1 MRRQSRAH
9 AGGHPPSAHTLD
21 GRDWREIIIVT
32 AIACGCLLGLTGCA
46 ADEQTQGAGSENTA
60 DSATDRETRPPAAE
74 QGRDGAPTPVTLRGS
89 VTDVVDGDTIKVV
102 SRGFETTVRL
112 LGIDTPE
119 TRRPGGFVQCFGP
132 AASARTRRLLAN
144 GQDVR
149 LVTDVSQDRRD
160 RYGRLLAYVYKPGRS
175 GATGSVNHALVATG
189 YAKVYIYRGNRFRHA
204 GPFEE
209 AEARARRRAI
219 GLWGAPCRG
228 NTTKRDPA
236 TIPPPSPSPL
246 AGATSAEARFSRLQP
261 RRRLW
266 QGTAIFQAFPDAPGR
281 IRTCDHR
288 LRSASSRST
297 PPRGLCRRP
306 RQQRRADAE
315 IRRGDNVEALGRG
328 AVGGGAAGRPAA
340 RRRPLHAGP
349 LSAHSSSPSG

>member
-1 MRRQSRAH
+1 MPRQSRAH

-246 AGATSAEARFSRLQP
+246 AGATSAEARFLRLQP

-266 QGTAIFQAFPDAPGR
+266 QGTAILQAFPTRPAGFEPATVGLEARHRGRPLSRVLIVAP
-281 IRTCDHR
+281 
-288 LRSASSRST
+288 ASSGERTRKYVAATTSRLSVVALWGAG
-297 PPRGLCRRP
+297 PQDVR
-306 RQQRRADAE
+306 
-315 IRRGDNVEALGRG
+315 RRGGVRSM
-328 AVGGGAAGRPAA
+328 RA
-340 RRRPLHAGP
+340 R
-349 LSAHSSSPSG
+349 